1 MGLRWSRMLIFT
13 LKSILG
19 QETSWEF
26 LTERLPIL
34 HTLGTPINMNSL
46 TTSLIPYRLQLV
58 SYSCDRSALRV
69 HPALPQRKTPSL
81 RRGSGK
87 RSAWL
92 STVPSADT
100 FGATWPN
107 RERYDLGF
115 LWGLWLMVAVQNII
129 HSAPRGCPAASAS

>member
-1 MGLRWSRMLIFT
+1 
-13 LKSILG
+13 
-19 QETSWEF
+19 
-26 LTERLPIL
+26 
-34 HTLGTPINMNSL
+34 MNSL
-46 TTSLIPYRLQLV
+46 TTSPIPYRLQLV
-58 SYSCDRSALRV
+58 SCSCDRSALRV
-69 HPALPQRKTPSL
+69 RPALPQRKTPSL

-129 HSAPRGCPAASAS
+129 RYSPQGMPAGKRSFIPSCLTQAAGVTA